1 LGEKY
6 SSVGVSHVLCSFHAK
21 PSTDDCSQM
30 YFTKQVE
37 YITRYINTYGHI
49 IDQYEARAAL
59 KFHFGVSSN
68 TSSSASK

>member
-1 LGEKY
+1 LGKKY
-6 SSVGVSHVLCSFHAK
+6 SSVGVSPVLCSFHAK
-21 PSTDDCSQM
+21 PSTDNSQM

-59 KFHFGVSSN
+59 KFHFGVSN